1 MAQMRIKLAAKEH
14 PPFDAARR
22 DRLLDVMSRG
32 VAVWNRWLQD
42 NPDAYID
49 LRDADLFSRF
59 GERTT
64 TGEKFPL
71 PNLDLH
77 DANLSGASLAKLDL
91 TGANLSAV
99 YAVRANFQA
108 AKLNDANLAGA
119 YMTESDFILARIN
132 RADMRIAC
140 LSHSNL
146 FMAEINNSN
155 MRRAGLASSQISQCE
170 FVDAILAQVDFEDAS
185 LRNSDLTRANLTGAD
200 LNNCRV
206 FGTSVWKTSLDNT
219 RQTNLIIT
227 PAGEPELTTDNLK
240 VAQFIYLIL
249 NNQEVREIID
259 SITSKV
265 VLVLGRF
272 TEERKPVLDAIRQ
285 KLGEL
290 NYIPVM
296 FDFTRPSS
304 KTFIGTIKTLASMT
318 RFVIADLTD
327 ARVVIQE
334 IDVILREYPGV
345 PVQPVLLAGQR
356 PPDVILDYT
365 DFDTFLD
372 IYLYRDREML
382 LANLVEHLIA
392 PAEDKIAD
400 ILSRRSR
407 LMNKLFGNSVANP
420 GCVHGLAAPTGE
432 SPHHHA

>member
-1 MAQMRIKLAAKEH
+1 MRIKLAAKEH

-32 VAVWNRWLQD
+32 VAVWNRWRQD

-185 LRNSDLTRANLTGAD
+185 LRNSDLTRANLSGANLTGASLVGANLTGAD

-420 GCVHGLAAPTGE
+420 G
-432 SPHHHA
+432 